1 MLTLRAVVAEVS
13 EFLSK
18 AGLEVHAPRF
28 RRNKLVDLEDLEGLD
43 EKQIKKMNITA
54 GEREKIMT
62 ELIAIQ
68 PELNA
73 RRVAREKAEREA
85 LHAKANAA
93 SSPAL
98 LWAVV
103 GGVVVLLAVVI
114 FITAQG

>member
-1 MLTLRAVVAEVS
+1 VAEVA

-28 RRNKLVDLEDLEGLD
+28 RRNKLIDLEDLEGLD
-43 EKQIKKMNITA
+43 EKQLKKMNITA

-85 LHAKANAA
+85 LQAKANAGN
-93 SSPAL
+93 PAL

-103 GGVVVLLAVVI
+103 GGVVVLLALVI